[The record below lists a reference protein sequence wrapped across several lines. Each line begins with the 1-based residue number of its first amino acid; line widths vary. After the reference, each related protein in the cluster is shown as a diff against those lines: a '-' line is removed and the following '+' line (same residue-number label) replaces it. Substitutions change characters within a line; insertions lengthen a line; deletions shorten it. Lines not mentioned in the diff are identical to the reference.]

1 MEKNEKKKKT
11 EMTSDLIVYWE
22 TSLLN
27 RRQPLLL
34 GSLEFAKNK
43 TKRMKTLLEYG
54 MFFVL
59 FYSSSH
65 HYMHSLVVIYVTN
78 VILLGI
84 GVLFLYVGIRDNC
97 WSGHLDV
104 CFYLPTWMIGVAVL
118 IFIDRLIYWK
128 HKFNGVIFEGKFPR
142 PRSSIRHSNK
152 EQIKQWQKDKE
163 KRSSSKKLRTSS
175 VILRVIL
182 FLVTLGLTIV
192 ALHVLIKAV
201 HGKGS
206 ADPDPIIFSFYFGML
221 ALFVYFCMFVKYSV
235 NFCTSRMKKSKSTSP
250 APMPN
255 P

>member
-34 GSLEFAKNK
+34 GYLEFAKNK
-43 TKRMKTLLEYG
+43 TKRMKTLLEY
-54 MFFVL
+54 
-59 FYSSSH
+59 
-65 HYMHSLVVIYVTN
+65 VVIYVTN

-192 ALHVLIKAV
+192 ALHVLIQAV

-235 NFCTSRMKKSKSTSP
+235 NFCTSRLKKSKSTSP